1 MNKILCSGIIVCTSL
16 HAALALPKH
25 SATYYEAMKSE
36 VQDATRKGAK
46 AKILYRVVDDEGTPI
61 TNAIVHATWQNDFPR
76 KTWEEE
82 FVTDTNGMFVARA
95 NVGGRFGCHVVKKG
109 YYRSSG
115 GVNFCWRPGVSP
127 LVLDGKWQ
135 PYGEEKTLIVKRKK
149 NPIDMPMLLHT
160 TIQVPVTNVWLGLD
174 MESFKWVK
182 PYGEGKHAD
191 MLLRF
196 NSESENRYYAKWA
209 TMDVSFTN
217 NSHAGFYILPKDV
230 YSFMKSA
237 YEADTNMTFHASRTF
252 RMGRVPSD
260 DDLLDKNL
268 YMVFRTRTKLDDEG
282 KLVSAHYGKI
292 YGPWSIWKN
301 TSAQMIFFNAIPNN
315 TNLEDVHTYNESELL
330 EGR

>member
-1 MNKILCSGIIVCTSL
+1 MKNSSPTEMTFSTLESLMLTTNSLPIDGKAFLMACGMITCTSDC
-16 HAALALPKH
+16 
-25 SATYYEAMKSE
+25 M
-36 VQDATRKGAK
+36 
-46 AKILYRVVDDEGTPI
+46 
-61 TNAIVHATWQNDFPR
+61 N
-76 KTWEEE
+76 
-82 FVTDTNGMFVARA
+82 
-95 NVGGRFGCHVVKKG
+95 
-109 YYRSSG
+109 
-115 GVNFCWRPGVSP
+115 
-127 LVLDGKWQ
+127 
-135 PYGEEKTLIVKRKK
+135 
-149 NPIDMPMLLHT
+149 DMPMLLHT

-252 RMGRVPSD
+252 RMGRVPSE